1 MFLDQATPDTSAY
14 MVAGYVIFAVVT
26 LIYLTSLAIRTR
38 NLHRDMQ
45 ALNSLEAEQEPV
57 VAPPSRPAASAPR
70 QPARKPRPASAKQ
83 ARKKSAKK
91 R

>member
-57 VAPPSRPAASAPR
+57 VAPSRPAASTPR